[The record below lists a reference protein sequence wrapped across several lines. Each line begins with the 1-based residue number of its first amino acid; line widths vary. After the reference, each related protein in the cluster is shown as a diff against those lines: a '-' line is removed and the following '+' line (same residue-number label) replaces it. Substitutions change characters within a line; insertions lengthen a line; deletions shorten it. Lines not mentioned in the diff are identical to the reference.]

1 MKKILVAVD
10 FSEIAKESIGHA
22 SVIAQDTDIELVLL
36 YVAPPNPDYIG
47 FKSFNKN
54 ERQELA
60 DVLHK
65 EHSQLQ
71 ALAHRLVEKNIQAK
85 ALLVQGDVVETIMH
99 ETKKMHADM
108 IVMGS
113 HGYSGLSRAILGS
126 ISEGVLRKSTIPVLI
141 VPARKE

>member
-10 FSEIAKESIGHA
+10 FSEIAKESIGQA
-22 SVIAQDTDIELVLL
+22 AVFTQGTDIELVLL
-36 YVAPPNPDYIG
+36 YIAPPNPDYLG

-71 ALAHRLVEKNIQAK
+71 ALAHRLVDQDIHAK
-85 ALLVQGDVVETIMH
+85 SLLVQGDVVETLLH
-99 ETKKMHADM
+99 EAKKMHADM

-113 HGYSGLSRAILGS
+113 HGYSGVSRAILGS
-126 ISEGVLRKSTIPVLI
+126 VSEGVLRQSTIPVLI
-141 VPARKE
+141 VPARTE